1 MTTTIIGFYIVFR
14 CAFGPTGSCGGTLAG
29 KIIPKTN
36 RILYTTFMFSGTM
49 FGGFLGNLYSGI
61 VIPDVSHDGSYFAL
75 SVIGFVWVAVWATMM
90 HLTPYD
96 SDLNNIPMSVTF
108 ISTSWTMII
117 RSMPFISLLNASFG
131 YGRHHVFIS
140 I

>member
-1 MTTTIIGFYIVFR
+1 MMPFITGFDIVFR

-36 RILYTTFMFSGTM
+36 RILYSTFMFSGTM
-49 FGGFLGNLYSGI
+49 FGGFFGHLYSGL
-61 VIPDVSHDGSYFAL
+61 VIPNVSHDGSYWAL
-75 SVIGFVWVAVWATMM
+75 SVVGFLWVAVWATMI

-96 SDLNNIPMSVTF
+96 SDLNSIPISVSF
-108 ISTSWTMII
+108 ISTAWTVII

-131 YGRHHVFIS
+131 
-140 I
+140 